1 MRMRAVP
8 HYQHTALFHFVTSL
22 ASVDNCFCSNTASVV
37 KETSMHVIAPSP
49 YPVQTLV
56 GTEHD
61 FGHSSH
67 WSGTPMLAFDRQG
80 MTSYW
85 CSIVT

>member
-1 MRMRAVP
+1 
-8 HYQHTALFHFVTSL
+8 
-22 ASVDNCFCSNTASVV
+22 
-37 KETSMHVIAPSP
+37 MHVIAPSP

-56 GTEHD
+56 GTKHD

-80 MTSYW
+80 TTSYW